1 MRVARAVRSTSSAK
15 ETGDM
20 TSSDGVADVARS
32 EPKTSG
38 KISPGVAR
46 RDSAGFSNLRL
57 AGEGEWAA
65 QESMMGIGVHGRR
78 T

>member
-1 MRVARAVRSTSSAK
+1 MSSVM

-20 TSSDGVADVARS
+20 MLSDGVSDVARLD
-32 EPKTSG
+32 PKTSG
-38 KISPGVAR
+38 KTSPGVAR

-65 QESMMGIGVHGRR
+65 QESMMGICATVGGLDVCVCVDVC
-78 T
+78 